1 MAMFTCLRESAA
13 RMRVR
18 FEVCARAQSLFAPA
32 TKPQVPTSTESY
44 QQSPRAEISPNQAQC
59 GMLFDAGSGRNRK
72 IGSLQASSVR
82 SAQGVATITINGISR
97 Y

>member
-1 MAMFTCLRESAA
+1 MAMFTCLRECAA
-13 RMRVR
+13 RLRVR
-18 FEVCARAQSLFAPA
+18 FEVCARAKSLFAPE

-44 QQSPRAEISPNQAQC
+44 QQSPRAEFHPIKLNAE
-59 GMLFDAGSGRNRK
+59 MLLDAGSGRNRK